1 MLSLL
6 CSQLGIHSTAIGS
19 LKSLYANAQR
29 TLTTHRA
36 WVREKLLFSSYDEAN
51 HQRLYVAM
59 SKRAVDA
66 SSVDELFTF
75 AQEWL
80 FDNRIVLP
88 SDRVVQDL
96 ARYAFQVVENQAF
109 VIIQAAVTPVRLRVL
124 LKVMHEESPI
134 PGISLLEWLKQSAG
148 KHGVKALKEVNSRI
162 ETLKTLGV
170 HLWNLQGLTI
180 GRIHA
185 FAQSVV
191 NRSPSE
197 TARRIESTR
206 SIEIVCFLKH
216 LLGELSD
223 EAIFRNNRH
232 TGDIVRMGTNR
243 VQAKQAQRAMEYRT
257 SIKSIRDI
265 AADTTRDAQSR
276 LSSIMALA
284 DDMLGRPPVSRAEI
298 VRRTLTEQS
307 ARVRTV
313 LDGMACLELKGDAEH
328 RDGRLISA
336 LRDLRAAGAKE
347 LPTDFDTSLVD
358 AKWRPLLD
366 VPDRKAALRAFEG
379 FALTRIRKG
388 LIGGS
393 LYVDHSATYQSK
405 ENLLIPQDEWKRDK
419 AALCEAYGLELNPRK
434 ALDLQY
440 ELC

>member
-1 MLSLL
+1 
-6 CSQLGIHSTAIGS
+6 
-19 LKSLYANAQR
+19 
-29 TLTTHRA
+29 
-36 WVREKLLFSSYDEAN
+36 
-51 HQRLYVAM
+51 
-59 SKRAVDA
+59 
-66 SSVDELFTF
+66 
-75 AQEWL
+75 
-80 FDNRIVLP
+80 
-88 SDRVVQDL
+88 
-96 ARYAFQVVENQAF
+96 
-109 VIIQAAVTPVRLRVL
+109 
-124 LKVMHEESPI
+124 
-134 PGISLLEWLKQSAG
+134 
-148 KHGVKALKEVNSRI
+148 
-162 ETLKTLGV
+162 
-170 HLWNLQGLTI
+170 
-180 GRIHA
+180 
-185 FAQSVV
+185 
-191 NRSPSE
+191 
-197 TARRIESTR
+197 
-206 SIEIVCFLKH
+206 
-216 LLGELSD
+216 
-223 EAIFRNNRH
+223 
-232 TGDIVRMGTNR
+232 
-243 VQAKQAQRAMEYRT
+243 
-257 SIKSIRDI
+257 
-265 AADTTRDAQSR
+265 
-276 LSSIMALA
+276 MALA

>member
-1 MLSLL
+1 M
-6 CSQLGIHSTAIGS
+6 
-19 LKSLYANAQR
+19 
-29 TLTTHRA
+29 
-36 WVREKLLFSSYDEAN
+36 REKLLFSSYDEAN

-185 FAQSVV
+185 FAQS
-191 NRSPSE
+191 
-197 TARRIESTR
+197 
-206 SIEIVCFLKH
+206 
-216 LLGELSD
+216 LS
-223 EAIFRNNRH
+223 
-232 TGDIVRMGTNR
+232 
-243 VQAKQAQRAMEYRT
+243 
-257 SIKSIRDI
+257 
-265 AADTTRDAQSR
+265 
-276 LSSIMALA
+276 
-284 DDMLGRPPVSRAEI
+284 
-298 VRRTLTEQS
+298 
-307 ARVRTV
+307 
-313 LDGMACLELKGDAEH
+313 
-328 RDGRLISA
+328 LIH
-336 LRDLRAAGAKE
+336 
-347 LPTDFDTSLVD
+347 
-358 AKWRPLLD
+358 
-366 VPDRKAALRAFEG
+366 
-379 FALTRIRKG
+379 I
-388 LIGGS
+388 
-393 LYVDHSATYQSK
+393 
-405 ENLLIPQDEWKRDK
+405 
-419 AALCEAYGLELNPRK
+419 
-434 ALDLQY
+434 
-440 ELC
+440 